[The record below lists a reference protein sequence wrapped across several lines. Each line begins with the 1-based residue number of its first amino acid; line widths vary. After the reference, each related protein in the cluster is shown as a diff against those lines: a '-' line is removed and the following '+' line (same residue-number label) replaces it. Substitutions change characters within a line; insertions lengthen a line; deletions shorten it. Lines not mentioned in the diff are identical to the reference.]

1 VFGTWCGTQYKD
13 SRIALEDCLRQG
25 AAGARWKGFDTL
37 FSGAYIL
44 LRVMG
49 IPCCA
54 ARERA
59 RLQTLG
65 STLEGAIMA
74 EAGKPKDQKTQEAK
88 PEAVQKVDHLPQ
100 PRELTPEELAAVAGG
115 PWVIN
120 R

>member
-1 VFGTWCGTQYKD
+1 
-13 SRIALEDCLRQG
+13 
-25 AAGARWKGFDTL
+25 
-37 FSGAYIL
+37 
-44 LRVMG
+44 
-49 IPCCA
+49 
-54 ARERA
+54 
-59 RLQTLG
+59 
-65 STLEGAIMA
+65 MA